1 MTFCDLFAGT
11 GQIGREFKL
20 DVKSV
25 IANDLEYYSYV
36 LNKNYIENHKEIEN
50 YNYYIQELNN
60 LPLEA
65 GFIYNNYCVGGNGE
79 RQYFSDNNGL
89 KIDSIRK
96 KIEDWKKNNEISI
109 NLYYFLLA
117 SLLESADKV
126 ANTAS
131 VYGAY
136 LKKLKK
142 SALKKHTKYLQDFVG
157 LDSNSKVLDIGSGI
171 GRSAIG
177 LTDVL
182 KDKGEY
188 YGFDIVDTGVNWCNN
203 NISSKFPNFHFKHIE
218 IINDLYSD
226 DGIEGKDFV
235 FPYADSKFDI
245 AFLMS
250 VFTHMQVDE
259 ISNYLKEI
267 NRVLNDDGKC
277 MATFFLY
284 DDKIEEK
291 ISNPKFRFSFQY
303 EYDNY
308 RLMNNKVKNANIA
321 LSKTLLNELANKNNL
336 KIERIIDGFWS
347 EEVEITNND
356 FQDIVIFSK

>member
-1 MTFCDLFAGT
+1 MKKHIRKIYYALPLNLRYALRGAFYLPTDLF
-11 GQIGREFKL
+11 
-20 DVKSV
+20 
-25 IANDLEYYSYV
+25 
-36 LNKNYIENHKEIEN
+36 NK
-50 YNYYIQELNN
+50 
-60 LPLEA
+60 
-65 GFIYNNYCVGGNGE
+65 
-79 RQYFSDNNGL
+79 QYFNG
-89 KIDSIRK
+89 
-96 KIEDWKKNNEISI
+96 IELPPKGMIYTGGGD
-109 NLYYFLLA
+109 FLLQA
-117 SLLESADKV
+117 
-126 ANTAS
+126 
-131 VYGAY
+131 
-136 LKKLKK
+136 
-142 SALKKHTKYLQDFVG
+142 KKHTKYLQDFVG

-218 IINDLYSD
+218 IINDLYSNTGV
-226 DGIEGKDFV
+226 DGKSFQ

-245 AFLMS
+245 AFLIS
-250 VFTHMQVDE
+250 VFTHMQVEE

-267 NRVLNDDGKC
+267 NRVLNNNGKC
-277 MATFFLY
+277 MATFLLY
-284 DDKIEEK
+284 DDKIEDK

-321 LSKTLLNELANKNNL
+321 LSKTLLNDMAIKNNL

-347 EEVEITNND
+347 EEVEIINND